1 MGMEPKRQRT
11 AYTRHQILELEK
23 EFHFSRYL
31 SRRRRIEIA
40 HTLTLSE
47 RQIKIWFQNRR
58 MKYKKDNKMPNTK
71 NVKKKDKNGK
81 PIENGAAKSR
91 PKRGGGGGGAN
102 KKGAT
107 KEQQQQT
114 AKGTLKGEP
123 QEVGFYLCLRNN
135 LIFIRKKKSC
145 VIILTNIQ
153 QYKNANILQISCDFH
168 L

>member
-1 MGMEPKRQRT
+1 MEPKRQRT

-71 NVKKKDKNGK
+71 NVRKRDKNGK
-81 PIENGAAKSR
+81 IIEDPNAPKK
-91 PKRGGGGGGAN
+91 PKRGGGGTGAVSKTTSSTTTTTNSTTTGDTAASTVSSGRKAATGGRKTKATAN
-102 KKGAT
+102 NSAT
-107 KEQQQQT
+107 KSELPDEVSLIIRRSLES
-114 AKGTLKGEP
+114 TLT
-123 QEVGFYLCLRNN
+123 V
-135 LIFIRKKKSC
+135 
-145 VIILTNIQ
+145 
-153 QYKNANILQISCDFH
+153 
-168 L
+168 

>member
-1 MGMEPKRQRT
+1 MEPKRQRT

-71 NVKKKDKNGK
+71 NTKKKNG
-81 PIENGAAKSR
+81 NNDATGGAKK
-91 PKRGGGGGGAN
+91 PKRTTNNSKKQSFQNEVCIN
-102 KKGAT
+102 K
-107 KEQQQQT
+107 
-114 AKGTLKGEP
+114 
-123 QEVGFYLCLRNN
+123 
-135 LIFIRKKKSC
+135 
-145 VIILTNIQ
+145 
-153 QYKNANILQISCDFH
+153 
-168 L
+168 